1 MRSVFL
7 LQKALKEGKLNHKLL
22 YMKISIGGDHA
33 GFVYKD
39 EIIKMLSSEGHEV
52 KDFGPFSEV
61 SVDYPDFAHP
71 VAISVEKGEA
81 QFGILICGSGNGVA
95 ITANKHQ
102 GIRAALC
109 WTEELGSLARQ
120 HNNANILCLPARFID
135 LDLAKKIVNKFLIT
149 DFEGGRH
156 QNRVNKISC

>member
-1 MRSVFL
+1 
-7 LQKALKEGKLNHKLL
+7 
-22 YMKISIGGDHA
+22 MKIAIGGDHA
-33 GFVYKD
+33 GVVYKV
-39 EIIKMLSSEGHEV
+39 EIVKMLTANGHIV
-52 KDFGPFSEV
+52 NDFGPFSEA

-71 VAISVEKGEA
+71 VAKAVESGDA

-102 GIRAALC
+102 DIRAALC

-120 HNNANILCLPARFID
+120 HNDANILCLPARFID
-135 LDLAKKIVNKFLIT
+135 LDLAKAIVNKFLST

-156 QNRVNKISC
+156 QNRVSKISC